1 MAKRI
6 GEHFRGNVVGYVAL
20 FMALGMG
27 TAYALDR
34 NSVES
39 KHIAPA
45 AVKLSDT
52 NDKLRLKCPTSTAY
66 FEGACI
72 ERAGRAAAIA
82 VDADLDCAGE
92 GRRIPTVA
100 ELEGFRKEPGITL
113 DGAYEWTSAYH
124 LSGGSGVRGVVNE
137 NETAYTGDASSHT
150 YRCVARAKR

>member
-6 GEHFRGNVVGYVAL
+6 GKHFQGNVVGYIALVVAL
-20 FMALGMG
+20 GVG

-34 NSVES
+34 NSIKS
-39 KHIAPA
+39 KHIAPG

-52 NDKLRLKCPTSTAY
+52 NDKLRLKCPTRTAY

-72 ERAGRAAAIA
+72 ERAGRAAATA
-82 VDADLDCAGE
+82 VEADLDCAGE

-113 DGAYEWTSAYH
+113 ALSYEWTSAYH
-124 LSGGSGVRGVVNE
+124 LSGGSGVRGIVNE
-137 NETAYTGDASSHT
+137 NETAYVGDESSHT